1 MQMANKEQVSQRGS
15 GEWKRVCVR
24 ARARAHAEAA
34 GSSETENWRITDLLI
49 YISVSVIC
57 LLTLFVSRT
66 NFIVFLFFIVITA
79 DLLEMY

>member
-15 GEWKRVCVR
+15 GEWKRVCVCVC
-24 ARARAHAEAA
+24 ARAEAA

-66 NFIVFLFFIVITA
+66 NFIVFLFF
-79 DLLEMY
+79 LLSSLLIY

>member
-1 MQMANKEQVSQRGS
+1 M
-15 GEWKRVCVR
+15 CV
-24 ARARAHAEAA
+24 RARAHAEAA

>member
-1 MQMANKEQVSQRGS
+1 M
-15 GEWKRVCVR
+15 R
-24 ARARAHAEAA
+24 ACARAHAEAA

-66 NFIVFLFFIVITA
+66 NFIVFLFF
-79 DLLEMY
+79 YCHHC